1 MSLIV
6 YRLSNVYMTTG
17 TAVLVYGLATV
28 DLRFMLGGIVLLWFG
43 ANIVLDHLENLRTDG
58 LHVD

>member
-1 MSLIV
+1 
-6 YRLSNVYMTTG
+6 MTTG
-17 TAVLVYGLATV
+17 TAALVYGLATV

>member
-1 MSLIV
+1 MSLII

-28 DLRFMLGGIVLLWFG
+28 DLRFMLGGIILLWFG

>member
-1 MSLIV
+1 MSLIT

-17 TAVLVYGLATV
+17 TAALVYGLATV

>member
-6 YRLSNVYMTTG
+6 YRLSNLYMTTG
-17 TAVLVYGLATV
+17 TAVVVYGLATV

>member
-6 YRLSNVYMTTG
+6 YRLSNLYMTTG
-17 TAVLVYGLATV
+17 TAVVAYGLLTG

-43 ANIVLDHLENLRTDG
+43 AKIVLDHIDNLRTDG

>member
-6 YRLSNVYMTTG
+6 YRLSNLYMTTG